1 MIAFVELVTGMEPN
15 VLFVQQILTGMVKH
29 VLLAAA
35 VEFGIVLISSV
46 NAQLIHNGM
55 ETHVLKLVLMERYL
69 KTVSAFAQLV
79 NSKIME
85 NASTI
90 QFAKMELN
98 GMVNNV
104 LEYHVFQELHIQIV
118 VVVAKPQ
125 YMPVLLVPIGMATDV
140 FM

>member
-1 MIAFVELVTGMEPN
+1 
-15 VLFVQQILTGMVKH
+15 
-29 VLLAAA
+29 
-35 VEFGIVLISSV
+35 
-46 NAQLIHNGM
+46 
-55 ETHVLKLVLMERYL
+55 MERYL

-85 NASTI
+85 NVSTI

-104 LEYHVFQELHIQIV
+104 LEYHVFQVLHIQV
-118 VVVAKPQ
+118 VVVVVKPQ
-125 YMPVLLVPIGMATDV
+125 YMPALLVPIGMVTDV